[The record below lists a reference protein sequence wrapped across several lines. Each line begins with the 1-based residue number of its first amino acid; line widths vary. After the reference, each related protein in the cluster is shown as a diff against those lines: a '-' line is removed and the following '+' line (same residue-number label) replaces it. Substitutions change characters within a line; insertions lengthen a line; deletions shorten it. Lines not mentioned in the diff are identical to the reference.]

1 MRHEIYCQKYG
12 VQEHNGAEYFIFL
25 ECCPPKNDWFI
36 LTLQSFP
43 RIGVLNVKCPCF
55 PPLLWAGRAVTSYT
69 SHGKITQA
77 HTLQMLL
84 CSSGVFFCSNYRGG
98 WEALRCKGLWG
109 TTSFLSWSPEPW
121 KPRCKCA
128 PWSDQLWRGYPCVW
142 TQWVWGCREDCSLA
156 ELILCPV
163 KSAFSPQ
170 GACGAAS
177 CCLPAC
183 SRRDSNPSTRRLG
196 RVAFPRCPCLPRGSP
211 EIIESTNHC

>member
-1 MRHEIYCQKYG
+1 MRHEIYCQKNG

-25 ECCPPKNDWFI
+25 ECCPPKNDWLI

-55 PPLLWAGRAVTSYT
+55 PPLLWAGQAVTSYT

-109 TTSFLSWSPEPW
+109 VPPHFSPEV
-121 KPRCKCA
+121 
-128 PWSDQLWRGYPCVW
+128 QNLEN
-142 TQWVWGCREDCSLA
+142 WGVNVPLGQISCG
-156 ELILCPV
+156 
-163 KSAFSPQ
+163 
-170 GACGAAS
+170 GATRVSEHSGFGAA
-177 CCLPAC
+177 
-183 SRRDSNPSTRRLG
+183 G
-196 RVAFPRCPCLPRGSP
+196 RTAALQSWFSAQ
-211 EIIESTNHC
+211 